1 MIDVIYC
8 DFRKAFDTVP
18 HNRFMNV
25 LEHYG
30 VTDPILSWVKDFL
43 SNRTQQ
49 IVVNDRKSET
59 HHVTSGVPQGSVLG
73 PLLFVTYIN
82 LMVDK
87 AGSLEIYLY
96 ADDLKIYNEIKSS
109 DDVEDLQNGL
119 DNLFV
124 WTEYS
129 LLRFHPGKCVT
140 MRLMPRQ
147 TNTQLFSNIDETKLR
162 TVNSEQDLGLLID
175 NELTF
180 KEHIHLKVKK
190 ANALFGMLRRTFV
203 HLDKEMFKQLFVAI
217 VIPHL
222 EYGAAVWNPYKKEL
236 IRLIENVQRR
246 ASRQVE
252 GISHLPYNRRLEEM
266 KLPTLQYRRFRGD
279 MIEVYKLSHGLYD
292 EEVTVIVLTFRDN
305 TRHYFFRGH
314 RFNLPKGRYR
324 KDLRKF
330 SFRCHVTERWNNLPE
345 SIVHAENLN
354 TFKNR
359 FDRYWERE
367 GVLYGSDI
375 YIYIRANKNSVE
387 N

>member
-1 MIDVIYC
+1 MEDRLLQLLKVIDRWTEIMDRGGVIDLIYC

-18 HNRFMNV
+18 HNRLMNV
-25 LEHYG
+25 LGHYG
-30 VTDPILSWVKDFL
+30 ITDPILSWVKDFL

-49 IVVNDRKSET
+49 IVVNGRKSET

-87 AGSLEIYLY
+87 AGSSEIYLY
-96 ADDLKIYNEIKSS
+96 AEDLKIYNGIKSS

-119 DNLFV
+119 DNLYD
-124 WTEYS
+124 WTKYS

-147 TNTQLFSNIDETKLR
+147 TNTQLFYNIDETKLR
-162 TVNSEQDLGLLID
+162 SVNSEQDLGLIID

-217 VIPHL
+217 VRPHL

-292 EEVTVIVLTFRDN
+292 EEVTVNFLTFRDN
-305 TRHYFFRGH
+305 IRHYFFRGH
-314 RFNLPKGRYR
+314 PFNLPKERYR

-330 SFRCHVTERWNNLPE
+330 SFRCRVTEHWNNLPE

-359 FDRYWERE
+359 FDRY
-367 GVLYGSDI
+367 
-375 YIYIRANKNSVE
+375 
-387 N
+387 

>member
-1 MIDVIYC
+1 MWTVLQLLKVIDRWTEIMDRGGVIDVIYC

-18 HNRFMNV
+18 HNRLMNV

-30 VTDPILSWVKDFL
+30 ITDPILCLKDFL

-49 IVVNDRKSET
+49 IVVNGRKSET
-59 HHVTSGVPQGSVLG
+59 HVTSGVPQGSVLG

-87 AGSLEIYLY
+87 AGSLEIYHY

-119 DNLFV
+119 NNLYD
-124 WTEYS
+124 WTKYS

-140 MRLMPRQ
+140 MRLMPTQ
-147 TNTQLFSNIDETKLR
+147 TNTQLFYNIDGTKLR
-162 TVNSEQDLGLLID
+162 TVNHEEDLGLIID

-190 ANALFGMLRRTFV
+190 ANALFV
-203 HLDKEMFKQLFVAI
+203 HLDKEMFKQLFVAL
-217 VIPHL
+217 VRPHL

-252 GISHLPYNRRLEEM
+252 GISHLPYNTRLEEM
-266 KLPTLQYRRFRGD
+266 KLPTLQYR
-279 MIEVYKLSHGLYD
+279 
-292 EEVTVIVLTFRDN
+292 
-305 TRHYFFRGH
+305 
-314 RFNLPKGRYR
+314 
-324 KDLRKF
+324 
-330 SFRCHVTERWNNLPE
+330 
-345 SIVHAENLN
+345 
-354 TFKNR
+354 
-359 FDRYWERE
+359 
-367 GVLYGSDI
+367 
-375 YIYIRANKNSVE
+375 
-387 N
+387 